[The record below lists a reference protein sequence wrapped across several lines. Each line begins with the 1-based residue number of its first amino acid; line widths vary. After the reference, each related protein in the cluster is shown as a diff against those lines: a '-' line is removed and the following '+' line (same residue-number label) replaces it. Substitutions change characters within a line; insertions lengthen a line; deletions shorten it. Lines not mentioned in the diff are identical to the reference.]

1 MGMRRMWNND
11 LRPCPCDMKTPLP
24 VRLVAVLFGLWA
36 LFSGIVCIQGFVQS
50 VSEQPWDIQV
60 IWVMVGLMI
69 SGVPA
74 WLAAG
79 LWRRSLDARAIV
91 LTLCWVAF
99 VGLPIRMAAYYSR
112 ESMEEVCVRLVVM
125 AAVVSVYRMLTR
137 ASVRSWFLE
146 GMKGVS

>member
-1 MGMRRMWNND
+1 
-11 LRPCPCDMKTPLP
+11 MKTPLP

-36 LFSGIVCIQGFVQS
+36 LFSGIVCIQGFAQS

-60 IWVMVGLMI
+60 IWVMLGLMI

-79 LWRRSLDARAIV
+79 LWRKSLDARAIV

-99 VGLPIRMAAYYSR
+99 VGLPIRMAACYSR
-112 ESMEEVCVRLVVM
+112 ESIEEACVRLVVM
-125 AAVVSVYRMLTR
+125 AVVVSVYWMLTR
-137 ASVRSWFLE
+137 ASVRSWFF
-146 GMKGVS
+146 GGVKEE